1 MIKILSRRDVL
12 PPKTMLIKNAGVA
25 IMLVFNIAFNS
36 DALRV
41 FSSSSGNTGAL
52 NHRMKAVSILV
63 YPNRSWISS
72 ENANQMGVR

>member
-1 MIKILSRRDVL
+1 
-12 PPKTMLIKNAGVA
+12 MLIKNAGVA

-52 NHRMKAVSILV
+52 NH
-63 YPNRSWISS
+63 
-72 ENANQMGVR
+72 